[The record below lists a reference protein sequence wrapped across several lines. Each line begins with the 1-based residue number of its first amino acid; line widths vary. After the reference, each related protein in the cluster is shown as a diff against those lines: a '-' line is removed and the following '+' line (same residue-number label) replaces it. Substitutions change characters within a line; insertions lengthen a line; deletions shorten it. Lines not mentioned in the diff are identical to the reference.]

1 MMGKTKEN
9 LVVVSSSTIDMKK
22 GTARERGA
30 FSAFKH
36 QIKPMKPP
44 KKVPRQLIN
53 SFKPP

>member
-1 MMGKTKEN
+1 MMGATKEN

-22 GTARERGA
+22 GTARERGTL
-30 FSAFKH
+30 SAFKH